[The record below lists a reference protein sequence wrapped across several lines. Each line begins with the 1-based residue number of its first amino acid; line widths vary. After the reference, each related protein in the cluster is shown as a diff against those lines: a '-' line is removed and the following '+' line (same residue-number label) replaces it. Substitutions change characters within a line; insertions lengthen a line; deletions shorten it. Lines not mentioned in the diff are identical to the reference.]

1 MRLLLLSN
9 STLPGEPYLAWPR
22 DLLAGFLGAG
32 VRRVAF
38 VPFAGVRLG
47 WDAYAFRVQEALGHL
62 GLEVRPVATSPA
74 AEPEAAARAATAALE
89 GCDAVLV
96 GGGNTF
102 QLLAQLHRTGL
113 VDVLAARVRAGLPY
127 VGWSA
132 GSVVACPTL
141 RTTND
146 MPIVE
151 PPSFRALG
159 LVPFQINAHYTEAVL
174 PNHGGE
180 TRQERLAEFL
190 ALNPGVAVVGLRE
203 GSALRLEGTRL
214 TLVGAHPLTLFTHD
228 AAPREL
234 APGAVL
240 DHLL

>member
-22 DLLAGFLGAG
+22 DLIAGFLATG

-47 WDAYAFRVQEALGHL
+47 WDAYTFRVQEALAPL
-62 GLEVRPVATSPA
+62 GLEVVPVVGAGGA
-74 AEPEAAARAATAALE
+74 GVLAECE
-89 GCDAVLV
+89 AVLV

-102 QLLAQLHRTGL
+102 QLVAELHRTGL
-113 VDVLAARVRAGLPY
+113 LEAIGARVRGGMPY

-132 GSVVACPTL
+132 GAVVACPTI

-159 LVPFQINAHYTEAVL
+159 LVPFQLNAHYTEAVL

-190 ALNPGVAVVGLRE
+190 ALNPDVTVLGLRE
-203 GSALRLEGTRL
+203 GSGLRLEGTHL
-214 TLVGAHPLTLFTHD
+214 TLVGTHPLTLFTHD

-240 DHLL
+240 DDLILPAHA